1 MATVQELQALF
12 NSLDRDEDGKV
23 SLSELFLSPGLS
35 AVLEAETDTR
45 SPQELLAQHD
55 ADKDGKI
62 TFAELRQAV
71 AEANNLT
78 WQ

>member
-1 MATVQELQALF
+1 MATEQELRALF

-45 SPQELLAQHD
+45 SPQELLAKHD

-78 WQ
+78 